1 MRSKFLEIEKNIKKR
16 LHTIFSILKERVS
29 FNKIEA
35 REYEDECIENEEETD
50 ASTHF
55 LRIQKNQ
62 LTDLMQYLERYTN
75 ALPVFGFNSGRY
87 DINLIKSYLIP
98 YLINEKEIDLELSR
112 KQTTLFPSNLEMYSF

>member
-1 MRSKFLEIEKNIKKR
+1 MRSKYLEIEKNIKKR
-16 LHTIFSILKERVS
+16 LITIFSILKERVS

-35 REYEDECIENEEETD
+35 REYEYECIENEEETD

-62 LTDLMQYLERYTN
+62 LTDLMQHLERYTN

-112 KQTTLFPSNLEMYSF
+112 KQTTLFPSNLDMYSF